1 MDIPQPSE
9 GPHERALGGTRT
21 VDRRVND
28 PIPEALRDL
37 LRYAWRSTCPPL
49 PVIVAA
55 NELLVDAGLPSVIP
69 DCSHVDHNHFGYDGV
84 PRRYGLLYGTEGNW
98 EPCSRLTR

>member
-1 MDIPQPSE
+1 MGQSHSAEDL
-9 GPHERALGGTRT
+9 HERSLGQART
-21 VDRRVND
+21 IDRGVNEK
-28 PIPEALRDL
+28 ISEAFRDL

-69 DCSHVDHNHFGYDGV
+69 DCSHVDHNHFGYEGT
-84 PRRYGLLYGTEGNW
+84 PRRYGLLYSTEGTW